1 MWDGDVRD
9 SRLKVNLRFRELSN
23 SSMMDSGAQF
33 KTLLPPS
40 PAQREPLITM
50 TVPCFMCQQEG
61 KLWQRDKDFT
71 G

>member
-33 KTLLPPS
+33 KALLPPS
-40 PAQREPLITM
+40 PVQREPLITM